1 MVEGMDHANGWH
13 ASFSE
18 NVPISVPIVV
28 GTLDKND
35 PERVVLSAQEV
46 HA

>member
-1 MVEGMDHANGWH
+1 MVEGMDHANKVGTLV
-13 ASFSE
+13 SPKTPE

-35 PERVVLSAQEV
+35 PQAC
-46 HA
+46 